1 MPPPFQYNKERGG
14 LFYSPSPTLAPNLQ
28 PPPLKE
34 ISTPNTQTKMKQ
46 ILATTALLLTI
57 AATPIQAQH
66 PQETHP
72 TNASSH
78 HHHRHEYPRYYVG
91 QIYVYFEGEKIEG
104 ASASTF
110 TILPDGY
117 AKDAWHVYFE
127 GSKMSNVL
135 SNSFRVLD
143 NGYARDDWSLFL
155 DGHKVKGARP

>member
-1 MPPPFQYNKERGG
+1 
-14 LFYSPSPTLAPNLQ
+14 
-28 PPPLKE
+28 
-34 ISTPNTQTKMKQ
+34 MKQ

-110 TILPDGY
+110 TILSDGY

-127 GSKMSNVL
+127 GSKMSNVF